1 MKSAK
6 LISSIVSVD
15 KNRGIGKGNKIPWN
29 IPKDRK
35 WFKEKTLGHVVI
47 MGKNTFLS
55 ILGYLGK
62 PLPGRI
68 NIVVSSS
75 PNNPIEGVHFVA
87 SVEEGLNLGKKLE
100 KNGEIFFIGGSRI
113 YNDSLKYSKRLYL
126 TMVEGSFD
134 CDTFFPD
141 YSDFKKEIS
150 SQKDSD
156 NGINFTFKILE
167 RE

>member
-1 MKSAK
+1 MKSSI

-15 KNRGIGKGNKIPWN
+15 KKNGIGKGNKIPWN

-47 MGKNTFLS
+47 MGRNTFLS
-55 ILGYLGK
+55 ILDSLGK

-68 NIVVSSS
+68 NIVVSRSS
-75 PNNPIEGVHFVA
+75 GSSIEGVHFVG
-87 SVEEGLNLGKKLE
+87 SIEEGMNLGRKLE
-100 KNGEIFFIGGSRI
+100 KNGEIFFIGGAQI
-113 YNDSLKYSKRLYL
+113 YKDSLKYTNRLYL
-126 TMVEGSFD
+126 TLVEGKFD

-141 YSDFKKEIS
+141 YSDFKKEIF

-156 NGINFTFKILE
+156 NGVNFVFKILE

>member
-1 MKSAK
+1 MKSPI

-15 KNRGIGKGNKIPWN
+15 KNRGIGKENKIPWN

-47 MGKNTFLS
+47 MGRNTFDS
-55 ILGYLGK
+55 ILEYLHK
-62 PLPGRI
+62 PLPERI
-68 NIVVSSS
+68 NIVVTNTSDEKYSD
-75 PNNPIEGVHFVA
+75 VYFVDSLEKA
-87 SVEEGLNLGKKLE
+87 LDLGKRLE
-100 KNGEIFFIGGSRI
+100 KNGEIFFIGGGKI
-113 YNDSLKYSKRLYL
+113 YSSSIKFAKRVYI
-126 TMVEGSFD
+126 TEVEGNFD

-141 YSDFKKEIS
+141 YSDFKKEIF

-156 NGINFTFKILE
+156 NGINFISKILE

>member
-1 MKSAK
+1 MSAK

-55 ILGYLGK
+55 ILDSLGK

-68 NIVVSSS
+68 NIVVSNS
-75 PNNPIEGVHFVA
+75 PDNSVAGVHFVK
-87 SVEEGLNLGKKLE
+87 SIKEGLDLGKKLE
-100 KNGEIFFIGGSRI
+100 EGGEIFFIGGAQI
-113 YNDSLKYSKRLYL
+113 YKGSLEYSKRLYL
-126 TMVEGSFD
+126 TMVEGRFD

-141 YSDFKKEIS
+141 YSDFKNEIS

-156 NGINFTFKILE
+156 NGIDFVFKILE